1 MTERVMFTVRFV
13 YYDDPESQFG
23 PWFADVKGLPRFTN
37 IGDQGSTIHK
47 AFESAMEAVE
57 LGLEVMLHD
66 GEWPEDWPVEAFR
79 CPLCGAVNDGPCP
92 SCRFHE
98 GMDPHKYAD

>member
-1 MTERVMFTVRFV
+1 MFTVRFV

-47 AFESAMEAVE
+47 AFETGSS
-57 LGLEVMLHD
+57 GP
-66 GEWPEDWPVEAFR
+66 GER
-79 CPLCGAVNDGPCP
+79 
-92 SCRFHE
+92 HQ
-98 GMDPHKYAD
+98 